1 MASSSHACGQ
11 SQTPLPVFAAPAVE
25 PACRLCNEITAAAR
39 DKRDYVSVPVIYMH
53 IA

>member
-1 MASSSHACGQ
+1 MAGSSHACGQ

-25 PACRLCNEITAAAR
+25 PAGRLCDEITAAAR